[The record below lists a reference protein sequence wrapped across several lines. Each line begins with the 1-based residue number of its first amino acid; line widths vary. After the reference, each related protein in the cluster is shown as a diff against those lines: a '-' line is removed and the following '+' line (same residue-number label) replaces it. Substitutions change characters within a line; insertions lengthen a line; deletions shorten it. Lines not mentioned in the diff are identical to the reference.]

1 MAFVHPVLGFVG
13 LEARSGL
20 GRGKEN
26 DEGGAFSG
34 FRLNLNTSIVLF
46 YN

>member
-1 MAFVHPVLGFVG
+1 VG

-20 GRGKEN
+20 GRGEKEMMK
-26 DEGGAFSG
+26 EVPFPGSE
-34 FRLNLNTSIVLF
+34 LNLNTSIVLF